1 MPRLLP
7 LFCYLLPWMSILSPV
22 LCGQETATD
31 NDPAAMT
38 EIWQIGIVVTAEGGP
53 CRGVFASTPVP
64 MDWPEQTVDLVH
76 QVKSPQIR
84 RVKFRNLRE
93 GVRQMVIEVPRLED
107 TETAEALLTFEV
119 TKTSPPKTD
128 ELDAYQIPRRSS
140 RAARRYLQPS
150 PYIESRH
157 PEIVAIAQRVG
168 LSSPNAWA
176 QAESVYDWVRS
187 HVQYQ
192 ESQLK
197 GALAAL
203 HDGNGDC
210 EEMTSL
216 FVAICRAQN
225 IPARMVW
232 VPGHCYPE
240 FYLRDSQGKGCW
252 FACQAAGE
260 RAFGNLIE
268 SRPILQ
274 KGDSFRIPGDP
285 EKKIFR
291 YAQLIGSLP
300 GNGLVHPKIRIVHQR
315 VEGNPSQD

>member
-7 LFCYLLPWMSILSPV
+7 LLCLLLPWMPTLSPV
-22 LCGQETATD
+22 LYGQEATTAT
-31 NDPAAMT
+31 DPAAMG
-38 EIWQIGIVVTAEGGP
+38 EIWQIGIVITAEGGP

-64 MDWPEQTVDLVH
+64 MDWPEQTVHLVR

-107 TETAEALLTFEV
+107 SETAEALLTFKV
-119 TKTSPPKTD
+119 TKIPPTRTD
-128 ELDAYQIPRRSS
+128 ELETYQTPRRSS
-140 RAARRYLQPS
+140 QTARRYLQPS
-150 PYIESRH
+150 PSIESRH
-157 PEIVAIAQRVG
+157 PDIISVAQRIG
-168 LSSPNAWA
+168 SSSANAWA
-176 QAESVYDWVRS
+176 QAESIYDWVRS

-192 ESQLK
+192 ESPLK

-225 IPARMVW
+225 IPARTVW

-240 FYLRDSQGKGCW
+240 FYLSDSQGKGCW
-252 FACQAAGE
+252 FSCQAAGE
-260 RAFGNLIE
+260 RAFGNVIE

-285 EKKIFR
+285 EKKTFR
-291 YAQLIGSLP
+291 YAQLVGSLP

-315 VEGNPSQD
+315 VKGSQSQD